1 MSTVLMATEQMV
13 SFQIAIFSRSNIQ
26 VNHEAG
32 KDEPEQDVGGED
44 VSLVVVVQAFC
55 RACLTKVCG
64 QRGDHEGGPA

>member
-1 MSTVLMATEQMV
+1 MAAEQRV
-13 SFQIAIFSRSNIQ
+13 PFQIAFFSRSHIQ

-32 KDEPEQDVGGED
+32 KDEPEQDVGGKD
-44 VSLVVVVQAFC
+44 VSPVVVVQAFC